1 MVCHR
6 LMQLQ
11 CDIYKI
17 KTAPILYKYK
27 QSQTLTAYIIYIIS
41 RVMKL
46 FPFSHFF
53 QKGI

>member
-6 LMQLQ
+6 SMQLQ

-17 KTAPILYKYK
+17 KQPQFCTNIYKD
-27 QSQTLTAYIIYIIS
+27 TRLTAYIIYIIS
-41 RVMKL
+41 RVAKL
-46 FPFSHFF
+46 LPFSHFF